1 MKQEDPNLPSDLLR
15 IEQVSQMTSL
25 SKSCIRLWV
34 AQGRFPKP
42 LKLSK
47 NLKPFVGQ
55 EIRTWIK
62 DRSEEGR

>member
-34 AQGRFPKP
+34 AQERFPKP
-42 LKLSK
+42 LNLSK
-47 NLKPFVGQ
+47 TLKPFVGE
-55 EIRTWIK
+55 EIRQWVR
-62 DRSEEGR
+62 DRSAEGR

>member
-47 NLKPFVGQ
+47 TLRPFVGEEVRQ
-55 EIRTWIK
+55 WIK